1 MRIAITGA
9 DGFVGR
15 HTVGAVRAAGHEALS
30 IVRHLRTGSD
40 AAVRAVGD
48 IGADTAWAPVIEGCD
63 VVIHLAAAVHDSV
76 PEDAD
81 RAVRMQRVNVDA
93 TTRLAREA
101 ARCGVRRV
109 VLASSIKVMGETSP
123 RPFVESDLSRPVG
136 AYAASKR
143 DAELAL
149 WATTSASNLEGVVLR
164 PPLVY
169 GPGVGANF
177 RALLGLC
184 DTAWPLPLAGARAL
198 RSLLYVGNLADAVVV
213 TATRPE
219 AAGDTFFVTDDND
232 VSVADLVTRLRQAFS
247 RPRRLFA
254 APPRVL
260 RWAARLA
267 GREDA
272 IARLFDP
279 LQASPAHLRS
289 RLSWKPPFTVDEG
302 LANTARWFAMQR
314 LQQRP

>member
-1 MRIAITGA
+1 MRIALTGA

-15 HTVGAVRAAGHEALS
+15 HTVGAVRAAGHEALPL
-30 IVRHLRTGSD
+30 VRRLGSGSE
-40 AAVRAVGD
+40 AGARAVGD
-48 IGADTAWAPVIEGCD
+48 IGPDTEWTSVIEGCD
-63 VVIHLAAAVHDSV
+63 AVVHLAAAVHESG
-76 PEDAD
+76 PESAD
-81 RAVRMQRVNVDA
+81 HEARMRRVNVDA
-93 TTRLAREA
+93 TARLAREA

-109 VLASSIKVMGETSP
+109 VLASSIKVMGETSS
-123 RPFVESDLSRPVG
+123 RSFVESDPPRPVG
-136 AYAASKR
+136 AYATSKR

-149 WATTSASNLEGVVLR
+149 WETTSATTLEGVVLR

-198 RSLLYVGNLADAVVV
+198 RSLLYVGNLADALVV

-232 VSVADLVTRLRQAFS
+232 VSVADLVTRLRQVFS
-247 RPRRLFA
+247 RPNRLLT
-254 APPRVL
+254 APLGVL
-260 RWAARLA
+260 RWTARLA

-272 IARLFDP
+272 IARLFEP
-279 LQASPAHLRS
+279 LRASPAHLRS

-314 LQQRP
+314 SQQRP